1 MTQADSLFA
10 LGRFDEARRWLAL
23 ATRAAAL
30 SGAEDV
36 SPAVT
41 AMQSLIDLTQGSL
54 AMARVRLE
62 CFAAVTASPQQRGM
76 PDVVHA
82 LVLYESG
89 SLDQAQRLLSQ
100 SPCSTT
106 EDSSTDALILGRL
119 LLARIAWSQGEVS
132 NSFLHLALLEQS
144 ARDRTC
150 SRIHCAVWI
159 ERARIATLQGRID
172 EAGHAVAQ
180 AERHGAL
187 ARMDVLGP
195 SNEVETPGLARVR
208 LHIAQGH
215 YSAAAQVLRP
225 AIEQARQCGRL
236 RLKLKLSLLL
246 AVSFE
251 GMGKHAAAMAELDS
265 LLPFAGEEGWR
276 STFVEEGAS
285 VTPLLQR
292 WMQRF
297 HSRGSESKIVPEFVG
312 DLLKRLDTRGAVSF
326 AASVVQPVHARLT
339 EREHEVLNLLAHG
352 RQNGVIAA
360 SMGLSS
366 HTVKAHLR
374 NIYRKLGAHGQIE
387 AVAIARALGLL
398 DETGEPKAAHSQQ
411 RACRPGPHHRLG
423 SPGHPQFAV
432 DVLDVRLDRIGR
444 NVQALADLPV

>member
-36 SPAVT
+36 SLAVT

-172 EAGHAVAQ
+172 EAVHAVAQ

-215 YSAAAQVLRP
+215 FSAAPQVLRP
-225 AIEQARQCGRL
+225 A
-236 RLKLKLSLLL
+236 
-246 AVSFE
+246 
-251 GMGKHAAAMAELDS
+251 
-265 LLPFAGEEGWR
+265 
-276 STFVEEGAS
+276 
-285 VTPLLQR
+285 
-292 WMQRF
+292 
-297 HSRGSESKIVPEFVG
+297 
-312 DLLKRLDTRGAVSF
+312 
-326 AASVVQPVHARLT
+326 
-339 EREHEVLNLLAHG
+339 
-352 RQNGVIAA
+352 
-360 SMGLSS
+360 
-366 HTVKAHLR
+366 
-374 NIYRKLGAHGQIE
+374 
-387 AVAIARALGLL
+387 
-398 DETGEPKAAHSQQ
+398 
-411 RACRPGPHHRLG
+411 
-423 SPGHPQFAV
+423 
-432 DVLDVRLDRIGR
+432 
-444 NVQALADLPV
+444 